1 MFNKVLRQHAELLKV
16 LANPKRLE
24 VLYLL
29 RQGELTVSDIELATG
44 MRQAN
49 LSQHLMV
56 LRNAGIVS
64 SKHKGRKVYYHLKCP
79 GLTNIPSNLFSL
91 RMASSTTKTGTSGKQ
106 NSSFR
111 SL

>member
-64 SKHKGRKVYYHLKCP
+64 SKHISVHYSGS
-79 GLTNIPSNLFSL
+79 NIVPSL
-91 RMASSTTKTGTSGKQ
+91 REAGSAPSHD
-106 NSSFR
+106 
-111 SL
+111 L